1 MNKLALS
8 LGLTLT
14 LAPTLFFGCQLSQAK
29 PSANSTAYMV
39 QLPIERK
46 ATKLIALE
54 GEFKPSK
61 YTKIQAENSGKIA
74 NIYVQDGEYVEKGQP
89 LLDFDA
95 TLAALAVKTAQNEYQ
110 MATRNI
116 IELTR
121 TTGEDDPRFES
132 AVNAVEATR
141 SNLLIAQQ
149 DHEATTMYAPFSGT
163 LGQFHLNAGNYVN
176 EGDLITELIATDTVE
191 LHFTASPQ
199 VLNVFRKVLNNY
211 PNHLQA
217 SIVSQEGHY
226 IDGKLRYVDSKLANQ
241 SQELSAYAVFDN
253 RNGEHLIGSKTA
265 FYLNS
270 PKQEPQL
277 FVPASSIHTNDGIPT
292 LFVLDDKRVVRPK
305 QVTIAKI
312 KESYTGYVP
321 IKSGLEPND
330 FVLTTPEAPELVG
343 KKIDPMV
350 NLVNQLNEILNRQ
363 S

>member
-176 EGDLITELIATDTVE
+176 EGELITELVATNTVE

-199 VLNVFRKVLNNY
+199 VLNVFRQVLSHD
-211 PNHLQA
+211 PDSLQA
-217 SIVSQEGHY
+217 SIVSPEGSY
-226 IDGKLRYVDSKLANQ
+226 IDGKLRYIDSKLANQ
-241 SQELSAYAVFDN
+241 ELSAYAIFDN

-270 PKQEPQL
+270 PQQEPQL
-277 FVPASSIHTNDGIPT
+277 FVPVTAIHTNDGTPT